1 MAKTASA
8 SASVISAASSAAA
21 NRDAASVEKTNG
33 SVSVVKFDDKEEEE
47 ADKLEGMKLVKL
59 KSFDYKECL

>member
-8 SASVISAASSAAA
+8 SASVISAASSAA

-59 KSFDYKECL
+59 KSLD